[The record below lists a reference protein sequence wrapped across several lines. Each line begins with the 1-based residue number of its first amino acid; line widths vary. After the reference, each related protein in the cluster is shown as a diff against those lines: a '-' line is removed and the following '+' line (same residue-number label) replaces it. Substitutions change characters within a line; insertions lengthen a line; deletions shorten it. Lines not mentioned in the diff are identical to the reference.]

1 MIDPCAIVKGLASIG
16 AYGVNLHDDDLVPFG
31 SSAAERDRIV
41 GDFKRALADHGLA
54 VPMATTNPFGQPIFK
69 DGAFSASD
77 STLARPEM
85 VGVNPEVARET
96 MAGLSI
102 VHGVAQAMEQGEPFH
117 IDLNGQKIGGYDQDL
132 RFGFEDLKQALRSA
146 GCPDR
151 PPRPAKPTLAR
162 SRHHNSR
169 SVDRRAD
176 GPFLENVHGEVLHSR
191 QYSSIIRRT
200 PR

>member
-1 MIDPCAIVKGLASIG
+1 M
-16 AYGVNLHDDDLVPFG
+16 HDDDLVPFAQRGEVSATG
-31 SSAAERDRIV
+31 SW
-41 GDFKRALADHGLA
+41 DFKRALAGPRLA

-85 VGVNPEVARET
+85 VGANPEVARET

-117 IDLNGQKIGGYDQDL
+117 IDLNGQKIGRYDQDL
-132 RFGFEDLKQALRSA
+132 RFGSEDLKQALRSA

-151 PPRPAKPTLAR
+151 PPRPAKPTLPGPDTTTAGAWIAEPTVHFLRMSMAR
-162 SRHHNSR
+162 CCTQGKTRRSLGGHPDDRLPSRRLALSHWLLRVS
-169 SVDRRAD
+169 
-176 GPFLENVHGEVLHSR
+176 F
-191 QYSSIIRRT
+191 
-200 PR
+200 